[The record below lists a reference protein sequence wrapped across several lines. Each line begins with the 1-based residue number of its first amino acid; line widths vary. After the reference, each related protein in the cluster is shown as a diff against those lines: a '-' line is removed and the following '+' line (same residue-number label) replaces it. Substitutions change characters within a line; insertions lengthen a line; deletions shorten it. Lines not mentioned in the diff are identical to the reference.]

1 MTTEPTP
8 LTEADIEKL
17 AREDASY
24 ILPNVSSILEGKTAI
39 ITGCSSGLGAATTKT
54 FLRAGANVVGCYYS
68 PADGQIYKAD
78 AIDSVLK
85 FAADYE
91 GKFIAHNLDIA
102 NENTPKRLVES
113 AMDNYKNLTTLCNF
127 AGIAQFFDFENMD
140 RATYN
145 RTLAVNLHGPVFLA
159 KEAMSEMKRN
169 PVVHGSR
176 GSIVN
181 MSSVAGGII
190 GENGVLP
197 YGITKGGMH
206 AFTLELAV
214 ELGPHKIR
222 ANSIAPGSIVTPIN
236 YRDLGDQQR
245 KEGIEYRT
253 PLGRWGYAQEIAN
266 VALFLASDWSSFING
281 ALIPVDGGL
290 VSTFK
295 L

>member
-1 MTTEPTP
+1 MNDIKP
-8 LTEADIEKL
+8 LSESQIERL
-17 AREDASY
+17 AQENENY
-24 ILPNVSSILEGKTAI
+24 TLPELGPILHGKTAI
-39 ITGCSSGLGAATTKT
+39 ITGCSSGLGAATVRS
-54 FLRAGANVVGCYYS
+54 FLKAGANVVGCYYS

-78 AIDSVLK
+78 AIDNVLK

-102 NENTPKRLVES
+102 HENTPKQLVES
-113 AMDNYKNLTTLCNF
+113 AMDHYKNLTTLCNF

-140 RATYN
+140 RAAYD
-145 RTLAVNLHGPVFLA
+145 RTLAVNLSGPVFLTKKA
-159 KEAMSEMKRN
+159 IPEMKRN
-169 PVVHGSR
+169 PVVRGSR

-197 YGITKGGMH
+197 YAITKGGIH

-266 VALFLASDWSSFING
+266 VALFLASDLSSFVNG

-290 VSTFK
+290 VSTFR